1 MRPNRSTLSVTCS
14 HSVASDAQRRSI
26 RAQAISIG
34 LAISPFG
41 LAFGALCAE
50 SGIGVWE
57 ALGFSSIVFGGSSQ
71 FAAVSVLADDGTVI
85 AAITAGLLLNLRSL
99 AFGVS
104 MAPSLKGSFLWRAG
118 VSQLMIDESTAIGSS
133 QATHELRRYGYL
145 WGGLSVFVLWNAT
158 TLIGVSVLSEAESLI
173 TDLGIDATIP
183 AAFLG
188 LIWNK
193 LENTKHRAV
202 AVIGAITAL
211 ILIPFTPAGIPVIA
225 AASAIIWVRPWVVR
239 EGDNYE

>member
-1 MRPNRSTLSVTCS
+1 M
-14 HSVASDAQRRSI
+14 VANDAQRRSI

-50 SGIGVWE
+50 SGVGVWE
-57 ALGFSSIVFGGSSQ
+57 ALGFSSLVFGGSSQ
-71 FAAVSVLADDGTVI
+71 VLADDGTVI
-85 AAITAGLLLNLRSL
+85 AAVTAGLLLNLRSL

-104 MAPSLKGSFLWRAG
+104 MAPSLKGSLLWRAG

-133 QATHELRRYGYL
+133 QSTHELRRYGYL

-173 TDLGIDATIP
+173 RDLGIDATIP

-193 LENTKHRAV
+193 LENAKHRTV
-202 AVIGAITAL
+202 ALIGAITAL
-211 ILIPFTPAGIPVIA
+211 ILIPITPAGIPVIA
-225 AASAIIWVRPWVVR
+225 AASAIIWVRPWLVR

>member
-1 MRPNRSTLSVTCS
+1 M
-14 HSVASDAQRRSI
+14 VANDAQRRSI

-34 LAISPFG
+34 LAICPFG

-85 AAITAGLLLNLRSL
+85 AAVTAGLLLNLRSL

-133 QATHELRRYGYL
+133 QVTHELRRYGYL

-193 LENTKHRAV
+193 LENARHRAV

-225 AASAIIWVRPWVVR
+225 AASAILWVRPWVLR
-239 EGDNYE
+239 EGDSYE

>member
-1 MRPNRSTLSVTCS
+1 M
-14 HSVASDAQRRSI
+14 VANDAQRRSI

-57 ALGFSSIVFGGSSQ
+57 ALGFSSLVFGGSSQ

-85 AAITAGLLLNLRSL
+85 AAVTAGLLLNLRSL

-104 MAPSLKGSFLWRAG
+104 MAPSLKGSLLWRAG

-133 QATHELRRYGYL
+133 QSTHELRRYGYL

-173 TDLGIDATIP
+173 RDLGIDATIP

-193 LENTKHRAV
+193 LENAKHRTV
-202 AVIGAITAL
+202 ALIGAITAL
-211 ILIPFTPAGIPVIA
+211 ILIPITPAGIPVIA
-225 AASAIIWVRPWVVR
+225 AASAIIWVRPWLVR

>member
-1 MRPNRSTLSVTCS
+1 M
-14 HSVASDAQRRSI
+14 VASDAQRRSI

-57 ALGFSSIVFGGSSQ
+57 ALGFSSLVFGGSSQ
-71 FAAVSVLADDGTVI
+71 FAAVSVLADVGTVI
-85 AAITAGLLLNLRSL
+85 AAVTAGLLLNLRSL

-104 MAPSLKGSFLWRAG
+104 MAPSLKGSLLWRAG

-193 LENTKHRAV
+193 LENAKHRVV
-202 AVIGAITAL
+202 ALIGAITAL
-211 ILIPFTPAGIPVIA
+211 ILIPITPAGIPVIA

>member
-1 MRPNRSTLSVTCS
+1 M
-14 HSVASDAQRRSI
+14 VASDAQRRSI

-145 WGGLSVFVLWNAT
+145 WGGLSVFVLWNST

-193 LENTKHRAV
+193 LENAKHRVV
-202 AVIGAITAL
+202 AVIGAMTAL

>member
-1 MRPNRSTLSVTCS
+1 M
-14 HSVASDAQRRSI
+14 VANDAQRRSI

-50 SGIGVWE
+50 SGVGVWE
-57 ALGFSSIVFGGSSQ
+57 ALGFSSLVFGGSSQ

-85 AAITAGLLLNLRSL
+85 AAVTAGLLLNLRSL

-104 MAPSLKGSFLWRAG
+104 MAPSLKGSLLWRAG

-133 QATHELRRYGYL
+133 QSTHELRRYGYL

-173 TDLGIDATIP
+173 RDLGIDATIP

-193 LENTKHRAV
+193 LENAKHRTV
-202 AVIGAITAL
+202 ALIGAIIAL
-211 ILIPFTPAGIPVIA
+211 ILIPITPAGIPVIA
-225 AASAIIWVRPWVVR
+225 AASAIIWVRPWLVR

>member
-1 MRPNRSTLSVTCS
+1 M
-14 HSVASDAQRRSI
+14 VARDAQRRSI

-57 ALGFSSIVFGGSSQ
+57 ALGFSSIIFGGSSQ

-104 MAPSLKGSFLWRAG
+104 MAPSLKGSSLWRAG

-211 ILIPFTPAGIPVIA
+211 ILIPFTPAGIPVVA
-225 AASAIIWVRPWVVR
+225 AATAIIWVRPWVVR

>member
-1 MRPNRSTLSVTCS
+1 M
-14 HSVASDAQRRSI
+14 VASDAQRRSI

-50 SGIGVWE
+50 SGVGVWE
-57 ALGFSSIVFGGSSQ
+57 ALGFSSLVFGGSSQ

-85 AAITAGLLLNLRSL
+85 AAVTAGLLLNLRSL

-104 MAPSLKGSFLWRAG
+104 MAPSLKGSLLWRAG

-133 QATHELRRYGYL
+133 QSTHELRRYGYL

-193 LENTKHRAV
+193 LENAKHRVV
-202 AVIGAITAL
+202 ALIGAITAL
-211 ILIPFTPAGIPVIA
+211 ILIPITPAGIPVIA
-225 AASAIIWVRPWVVR
+225 AGSAIIWVRPWLVR

>member
-1 MRPNRSTLSVTCS
+1 MIPNDV
-14 HSVASDAQRRSI
+14 QRRSI
-26 RAQAISIG
+26 RTQAISIG

-50 SGIGVWE
+50 SGIGIWE
-57 ALGFSSIVFGGSSQ
+57 ALGFSSLVFGGSSQ
-71 FAAVSVLADDGTVI
+71 FAAVSVLADDGTII

-104 MAPSLKGSFLWRAG
+104 MAPSLKGSVLWRAG
-118 VSQLMIDESTAIGSS
+118 ISQLMIDESTAVASS
-133 QATHELRRYGYL
+133 QDSHELRRYGYL
-145 WGGLSVFVLWNAT
+145 WGGLSVFVLWNTT

-173 TDLGIDATIP
+173 KDLGIDATIP

-193 LENTKHRAV
+193 LDDARHRTIAFF
-202 AVIGAITAL
+202 GALTAL

-225 AASAIIWVRPWVVR
+225 AATAIIWVRPWIIR
-239 EGDNYE
+239 EDDAHE

>member
-1 MRPNRSTLSVTCS
+1 M
-14 HSVASDAQRRSI
+14 VASDAQRRSI

-50 SGIGVWE
+50 SGVGVWE
-57 ALGFSSIVFGGSSQ
+57 ALGFSSLVFGGSSQ

-85 AAITAGLLLNLRSL
+85 AAVTAGLLLNLRSL

-104 MAPSLKGSFLWRAG
+104 MAPSLKGSLLWRAG

-133 QATHELRRYGYL
+133 QSTHELRRYGYL

-193 LENTKHRAV
+193 LENAKHRAV
-202 AVIGAITAL
+202 ALIGAITAL
-211 ILIPFTPAGIPVIA
+211 ILIPITPAGIPVIA
-225 AASAIIWVRPWVVR
+225 ADSAIIWVRPWLVR

>member
-1 MRPNRSTLSVTCS
+1 M
-14 HSVASDAQRRSI
+14 VASDAQRRSI

-34 LAISPFG
+34 LAIAPFG

-225 AASAIIWVRPWVVR
+225 AATAIIWVRPWVVR

>member
-1 MRPNRSTLSVTCS
+1 MIPNDV
-14 HSVASDAQRRSI
+14 QRRSI

-57 ALGFSSIVFGGSSQ
+57 ALGFSSLVFGGSSQ

-85 AAITAGLLLNLRSL
+85 AAVTAGLLLNLRSL

-104 MAPSLKGSFLWRAG
+104 MAPSLKGSLLWRAG

-193 LENTKHRAV
+193 LENAKHRVV
-202 AVIGAITAL
+202 ALIGAITAL
-211 ILIPFTPAGIPVIA
+211 ILIPITPAGIPVIA

>member
-1 MRPNRSTLSVTCS
+1 M
-14 HSVASDAQRRSI
+14 VASDAQRRSI

-57 ALGFSSIVFGGSSQ
+57 ALGFSSLVFGGSSQ

-85 AAITAGLLLNLRSL
+85 AAVTAGLLLNLRSL

-104 MAPSLKGSFLWRAG
+104 MAPSLKGSLLWRAG

-133 QATHELRRYGYL
+133 QSTHELRRYGYL

-193 LENTKHRAV
+193 LENAKHRVV
-202 AVIGAITAL
+202 ALIGAITAL
-211 ILIPFTPAGIPVIA
+211 ILIPITPAGIPVIA

>member
-1 MRPNRSTLSVTCS
+1 M
-14 HSVASDAQRRSI
+14 VASDAQRRSI

-34 LAISPFG
+34 LAIAPFG

-104 MAPSLKGSFLWRAG
+104 MAASLKGSLLWRAG

-193 LENTKHRAV
+193 LENAKHRAV

-211 ILIPFTPAGIPVIA
+211 VLIPFTPAGIPVIA
-225 AASAIIWVRPWVVR
+225 AASAIIWVRPWIVR
-239 EGDNYE
+239 EGNNYE

>member
-1 MRPNRSTLSVTCS
+1 M
-14 HSVASDAQRRSI
+14 VASDAQRRSI

-57 ALGFSSIVFGGSSQ
+57 ALGFSSLVFGGSSQ

-85 AAITAGLLLNLRSL
+85 AAVTAGLLLNLRSL

-104 MAPSLKGSFLWRAG
+104 MAPSLKGSLLWRAG
-118 VSQLMIDESTAIGSS
+118 VSQLMIDESTAVGSS
-133 QATHELRRYGYL
+133 QSTHELRRYGYL

-193 LENTKHRAV
+193 LENAKHRVV
-202 AVIGAITAL
+202 ALIGAITAL
-211 ILIPFTPAGIPVIA
+211 ILIPITPAGIPVIA

>member
-1 MRPNRSTLSVTCS
+1 M
-14 HSVASDAQRRSI
+14 VASDAQRRSI

-50 SGIGVWE
+50 SGVGVWE
-57 ALGFSSIVFGGSSQ
+57 ALGFSSLVFGGSSQ

-85 AAITAGLLLNLRSL
+85 AAVTAGLLLNLRSL

-104 MAPSLKGSFLWRAG
+104 MAPSLKGSLLWRAG
-118 VSQLMIDESTAIGSS
+118 VSQLMIDESTAVGSS
-133 QATHELRRYGYL
+133 QSTHELRRYGYL

-193 LENTKHRAV
+193 LENARHRVV
-202 AVIGAITAL
+202 ALIGAITAL
-211 ILIPFTPAGIPVIA
+211 ILIPITPAGIPVIA
-225 AASAIIWVRPWVVR
+225 AASAIIWVRPWLVR

>member
-1 MRPNRSTLSVTCS
+1 MTT
-14 HSVASDAQRRSI
+14 SDAQRRSI
-26 RAQAISIG
+26 KAQAISIG
-34 LAISPFG
+34 LAIAPFG

-71 FAAVSVLADDGTVI
+71 FAAVSVLADDGTII

-104 MAPSLKGSFLWRAG
+104 MAPSLKGSLLWRVG
-118 VSQLMIDESTAIGSS
+118 ISQLMIDESTAIGSS
-133 QATHELRRYGYL
+133 QNTHELRRYGYL
-145 WGGLSVFVLWNAT
+145 WGGLSVFVLWNVT
-158 TLIGVSVLSEAESLI
+158 TLIGVSLLANADSLV

-193 LENTKHRAV
+193 LEHATHRTV
-202 AVIGAITAL
+202 AFIGSLLAM

-225 AASAIIWVRPWVVR
+225 SAFSIIWVRPWIIQ
-239 EGDNYE
+239 EENSYE

>member
-1 MRPNRSTLSVTCS
+1 M
-14 HSVASDAQRRSI
+14 VASDAQRRSI

-57 ALGFSSIVFGGSSQ
+57 ALGFSSLVFGGSSQ

-85 AAITAGLLLNLRSL
+85 AAVTAGLLLNLRSL

-104 MAPSLKGSFLWRAG
+104 MAPSLKGSLLWRAG

-133 QATHELRRYGYL
+133 QSTHELRRYGYL

-193 LENTKHRAV
+193 LENVKHRVV
-202 AVIGAITAL
+202 ALIGAITAL
-211 ILIPFTPAGIPVIA
+211 ILIPITPAGIPVIA
-225 AASAIIWVRPWVVR
+225 AASAIIWVRPWLVR

>member
-1 MRPNRSTLSVTCS
+1 M
-14 HSVASDAQRRSI
+14 VASDAQRRSI

-50 SGIGVWE
+50 SGIGAWE

-133 QATHELRRYGYL
+133 QSTHELRRYGYL

-173 TDLGIDATIP
+173 RDLGIDATIP

-193 LENTKHRAV
+193 LENAKHRTV
-202 AVIGAITAL
+202 ALIGAITAL
-211 ILIPFTPAGIPVIA
+211 ILIPITPAGIPVIA
-225 AASAIIWVRPWVVR
+225 AASAIIWVRPWLVR

>member
-1 MRPNRSTLSVTCS
+1 M
-14 HSVASDAQRRSI
+14 VASDAQRRSI

-50 SGIGVWE
+50 SGVGVWE
-57 ALGFSSIVFGGSSQ
+57 ALGFSSLVFGGSSQ

-85 AAITAGLLLNLRSL
+85 AAVTAGLLLNLRSL

-104 MAPSLKGSFLWRAG
+104 MAPSLKGSLLWRAG

-133 QATHELRRYGYL
+133 QSTHELRRYGYL

-239 EGDNYE
+239 

>member
-1 MRPNRSTLSVTCS
+1 M
-14 HSVASDAQRRSI
+14 VASDAQRRSI

-50 SGIGVWE
+50 SGVGVWE
-57 ALGFSSIVFGGSSQ
+57 ALGFSSLVFGGSSQ

-85 AAITAGLLLNLRSL
+85 AAVTAGLLLNLRSL

-104 MAPSLKGSFLWRAG
+104 MAPSLKGSLLWRAG

-133 QATHELRRYGYL
+133 QSTHELRRYGYL

-173 TDLGIDATIP
+173 RDLGIDATIP

-193 LENTKHRAV
+193 LENAKHRTV
-202 AVIGAITAL
+202 ALIGAITAL
-211 ILIPFTPAGIPVIA
+211 ILVPITPAGIPVIA
-225 AASAIIWVRPWVVR
+225 AASAIIWVRPWLVR

>member
-1 MRPNRSTLSVTCS
+1 M
-14 HSVASDAQRRSI
+14 VASDAQRRSI

-57 ALGFSSIVFGGSSQ
+57 ALGFSSLVFGGSSQ

-104 MAPSLKGSFLWRAG
+104 MAPSLKGSLLWRAG

-133 QATHELRRYGYL
+133 QSTHELRRYGYL

-158 TLIGVSVLSEAESLI
+158 TLIGVSILSEAESLI

-193 LENTKHRAV
+193 LENARHRVV
-202 AVIGAITAL
+202 ALIGAITAL
-211 ILIPFTPAGIPVIA
+211 ILIPITPAGIPVIA
-225 AASAIIWVRPWVVR
+225 AASAIIWVRPWLVR

>member
-1 MRPNRSTLSVTCS
+1 M
-14 HSVASDAQRRSI
+14 VASDAQRRSI

-50 SGIGVWE
+50 SGVGVWE
-57 ALGFSSIVFGGSSQ
+57 ALGFSSLVFGGSSQ

-85 AAITAGLLLNLRSL
+85 AAVTAGLLLNLRSL

-104 MAPSLKGSFLWRAG
+104 MAPSLKGSLLWRAG

-133 QATHELRRYGYL
+133 QSTHELRRYGYL

-173 TDLGIDATIP
+173 RDLGIDATIP

-193 LENTKHRAV
+193 LENAKHRTV
-202 AVIGAITAL
+202 ALIGAITAL
-211 ILIPFTPAGIPVIA
+211 ILIPITPAGIPVIA

>member
-1 MRPNRSTLSVTCS
+1 M
-14 HSVASDAQRRSI
+14 VASDAQRRSI

-50 SGIGVWE
+50 SGVGVWE
-57 ALGFSSIVFGGSSQ
+57 ALGFSSLVFGGSSQ
-71 FAAVSVLADDGTVI
+71 FAAVSVLADEGTVI
-85 AAITAGLLLNLRSL
+85 AAVTAGLLLNLRSL

-104 MAPSLKGSFLWRAG
+104 MAPSLKGSLLWRAG

-133 QATHELRRYGYL
+133 QSTHELRRYGYL

-193 LENTKHRAV
+193 LENAKHRVV
-202 AVIGAITAL
+202 ALIGAITAL
-211 ILIPFTPAGIPVIA
+211 ILIPITPAGIPVIA

>member
-1 MRPNRSTLSVTCS
+1 MPP
-14 HSVASDAQRRSI
+14 SDALRRSI

-34 LAISPFG
+34 LAIAPFG

-71 FAAVSVLADDGTVI
+71 FAAVSVLADDGTII

-104 MAPSLKGSFLWRAG
+104 MASSLNGPFLWRAG
-118 VSQLMIDESTAIGSS
+118 ISQLMIDESTAIGSA
-133 QATHELRRYGYL
+133 QDTHELRRYGYM
-145 WGGLSVFVLWNAT
+145 WGGLSVFVLWNTT
-158 TLIGVSVLSEAESLI
+158 TLIGVSVLSDAESLI

-193 LENTKHRAV
+193 LEDGVHRTIALL
-202 AVIGAITAL
+202 GSLLAL
-211 ILIPFTPAGIPVIA
+211 ILIPFTPAGIPIIA
-225 AASAIIWVRPWVVR
+225 AASSIIYMRPWATK
-239 EGDNYE
+239 ETDNDE

>member
-1 MRPNRSTLSVTCS
+1 M
-14 HSVASDAQRRSI
+14 VANDAQRRSI

-50 SGIGVWE
+50 SGVGVWE
-57 ALGFSSIVFGGSSQ
+57 ALGFSSLVFGGSSQ

-85 AAITAGLLLNLRSL
+85 AAVTAGLLLNLRSL

-104 MAPSLKGSFLWRAG
+104 MAPSLKGSLLWRAG

-133 QATHELRRYGYL
+133 QSTHELRRYGYL

-193 LENTKHRAV
+193 LENARHRVV
-202 AVIGAITAL
+202 ALIGAITAL
-211 ILIPFTPAGIPVIA
+211 ILIPITPAGIPVIA
-225 AASAIIWVRPWVVR
+225 AASAIIWVRPWLVR

>member
-1 MRPNRSTLSVTCS
+1 M
-14 HSVASDAQRRSI
+14 VASDAQRRSI

-50 SGIGVWE
+50 SGVGVWE
-57 ALGFSSIVFGGSSQ
+57 ALGFSSLVFGGSSH

-85 AAITAGLLLNLRSL
+85 AAVTAGLLLNLRSL

-104 MAPSLKGSFLWRAG
+104 MAPSLKGSLLWRAG

-133 QATHELRRYGYL
+133 QSTHELRRYGYL
-145 WGGLSVFVLWNAT
+145 WGGLSVFVVWNAT

-193 LENTKHRAV
+193 LENAKHRTV
-202 AVIGAITAL
+202 ALIGAITAL
-211 ILIPFTPAGIPVIA
+211 ILIPITPAGIPVIA
-225 AASAIIWVRPWVVR
+225 AASAIIWVRPWLVR

>member
-1 MRPNRSTLSVTCS
+1 M
-14 HSVASDAQRRSI
+14 VASDAQRRSI

-57 ALGFSSIVFGGSSQ
+57 ALGFSSIIFGGSSQ

-225 AASAIIWVRPWVVR
+225 AATAIIWVRPWVVR

>member
-1 MRPNRSTLSVTCS
+1 M
-14 HSVASDAQRRSI
+14 VANDAQRRSI

-57 ALGFSSIVFGGSSQ
+57 ALGFSSLVFGGSSQ

-85 AAITAGLLLNLRSL
+85 AAVTAGLLLNLRSL

-104 MAPSLKGSFLWRAG
+104 MAPSLKGSLLWRAG

-133 QATHELRRYGYL
+133 QSTHELRRYGYL

-193 LENTKHRAV
+193 LENAKHRVV
-202 AVIGAITAL
+202 ALIGAITAL
-211 ILIPFTPAGIPVIA
+211 ILIPITPAGIPVIA
-225 AASAIIWVRPWVVR
+225 AASAIIWVRPWLVR

>member
-1 MRPNRSTLSVTCS
+1 M
-14 HSVASDAQRRSI
+14 VASDAQRRSI

-225 AASAIIWVRPWVVR
+225 AATAIIWVRPWVVR

>member
-1 MRPNRSTLSVTCS
+1 M
-14 HSVASDAQRRSI
+14 VASDAQRRSI

-50 SGIGVWE
+50 SGIGVWV
-57 ALGFSSIVFGGSSQ
+57 ALGFSSIIFGGSSQ

-133 QATHELRRYGYL
+133 QATHELRRYWYL

-225 AASAIIWVRPWVVR
+225 AATAIIWVRPWVVR

>member
-1 MRPNRSTLSVTCS
+1 M
-14 HSVASDAQRRSI
+14 VANDAQRRSI

-57 ALGFSSIVFGGSSQ
+57 ALGFSSLVFGGSSQ

-104 MAPSLKGSFLWRAG
+104 MAPSLKGSLLWRAG

-133 QATHELRRYGYL
+133 QSTHELRRYGYL

-193 LENTKHRAV
+193 LENARHRVV
-202 AVIGAITAL
+202 ALIGAITAL
-211 ILIPFTPAGIPVIA
+211 ILIPITPAGIPVIA
-225 AASAIIWVRPWVVR
+225 AASAIIWVRPWLVR

>member
-1 MRPNRSTLSVTCS
+1 M
-14 HSVASDAQRRSI
+14 VANDAQRRSI

-50 SGIGVWE
+50 SGVGVWE
-57 ALGFSSIVFGGSSQ
+57 ALGFSSLVFGGSSQ

-85 AAITAGLLLNLRSL
+85 AAVTAGLLLNLRSL

-104 MAPSLKGSFLWRAG
+104 MAPSLKGSLLWRAG

-133 QATHELRRYGYL
+133 QSTHELRRYGYL

-173 TDLGIDATIP
+173 RDLGIDATIP

-193 LENTKHRAV
+193 LENAKHRTV
-202 AVIGAITAL
+202 ALIGAITAL
-211 ILIPFTPAGIPVIA
+211 ILIPITPAGIPVIA
-225 AASAIIWVRPWVVR
+225 AASAIIWVRPWLVI

>member
-1 MRPNRSTLSVTCS
+1 M
-14 HSVASDAQRRSI
+14 VASDAQRRSI

-34 LAISPFG
+34 LAIAPFG